1 MCNHFCLSVINRRRR
16 LYSTLDLKSL
26 LKSEGI
32 KTDQL
37 MPKESQFPVKLNVD
51 PNDPAPFPPYL
62 PLHLFDNEEHDI
74 RTSGE
79 WILMGHDNGHR
90 KPVPGLALLPSKDSD
105 KERKSYPHVL

>member
-1 MCNHFCLSVINRRRR
+1 
-16 LYSTLDLKSL
+16 
-26 LKSEGI
+26 
-32 KTDQL
+32 

-79 WILMGHDNGHR
+79 WILMGHTNGHR

-105 KERKSYPHVL
+105 KECKLMLIYMCISYNYFIIIFYGIIKSV

>member
-1 MCNHFCLSVINRRRR
+1 
-16 LYSTLDLKSL
+16 
-26 LKSEGI
+26 
-32 KTDQL
+32 

-79 WILMGHDNGHR
+79 WILMGHTNGHR

-105 KERKSYPHVL
+105 KECKLMLYTFVDVHKLQLLDFKFFYGIIKRV